1 MKNLIS
7 LILVIFPIFVY
18 SQVGISNTLGFT
30 PSVGTIVDVDGK
42 FKILTVG
49 DAYFIG
55 NVGIGIAPDPSYK
68 LYVSGKLRT
77 NGINETSDIRF
88 KENILLINY
97 ALDKIM
103 KINGVTYEWRRDEYP
118 EMNFTTQRQ
127 YGIIAQ
133 DLQVVVPE
141 LVDTDSSGYKS
152 IQYTHIIP
160 ILIEA
165 IKEMEA
171 QILKDKAD
179 IIILRNEI
187 AKMKPKY

>member
-1 MKNLIS
+1 MKNLLS
-7 LILVIFPIFVY
+7 LFLLLPIFAY

-30 PSVGTIVDVDGK
+30 PSAGTIVDVDGK
-42 FKILTVG
+42 FKVLTVG

-88 KENILLINY
+88 KENIIPINNP
-97 ALDKIM
+97 LDKIL
-103 KINGVTYEWRRDEYP
+103 KISGVTYEWRRDEYP
-118 EMNFTTQRQ
+118 EMNFTSQRQ

-133 DLQVVVPE
+133 DLQVVIPE
-141 LVDTDSSGYKS
+141 LVDTDSSGYES
-152 IQYTHIIP
+152 IQYTHLIP
-160 ILIEA
+160 ILVES